1 MVKGEGAREPGGEPF
16 SSVEEMGK
24 GDLDSMES
32 MQRTMKMC
40 TAVGCILTG
49 LMGLYGDGLL
59 M

>member
-1 MVKGEGAREPGGEPF
+1 MVKGEGAREPGREPF

-49 LMGLYGDGLL
+49 LMGLYGDAF
-59 M
+59 